1 MDLFF
6 LFFLKRPK
14 IQKLYIQARR
24 GSMKYTIREKGED
37 FAPLTKAKGRVA
49 NKILQVGH
57 FFGINYLLYIYI
69 TFHFCVSLNLSKL
82 FKVSFHEYR

>member
-14 IQKLYIQARR
+14 IQKLYIQVRR

-49 NKILQVGH
+49 NKNLQVGQ
-57 FFGINYLLYIYI
+57 FL
-69 TFHFCVSLNLSKL
+69 
-82 FKVSFHEYR
+82 RD